1 MTDSYRYEVY
11 ANGPK
16 FTATRVKYG
25 QGHRYQVDFD
35 DGRNIAPMPS
45 VTTVIGR
52 VVPKPGLVGWMQN
65 LMDEKYRAVIA
76 GTRDFGNAGG
86 GVPSD
91 AVIEEI
97 SAKALAAASRTD
109 ARDEGTA
116 LHAAVEEWFASG
128 DISEKWS
135 REVTMLDEWLSAN
148 GMLIE
153 HVEIPVVDFSL
164 AVGGTFDILARTTYG
179 DKRLV
184 LIDIKRA
191 KHIYPEYWLQL
202 GAYAQMIEQRFNET
216 VAAAIILQFTEEDDG
231 PHLTAHHV
239 DDLEKAQEEWG
250 ALAQY
255 ILSHPLAST
264 KKLFTEIGDA

>member
-1 MTDSYRYEVY
+1 MTDSYKYKLT
-11 ANGPK
+11 NGGLG
-16 FTATRVKYG
+16 FTVSRVKYG
-25 QGHRYQVDFD
+25 QGHRYQVEFD
-35 DGRNIAPMPS
+35 DGTTVEPMPS

-52 VVPKPGLVGWMQN
+52 VIPKPGLVGWMQN

-109 ARDEGTA
+109 ARDEGTE
-116 LHAAVEEWFASG
+116 LHAVIADSFEGGVTP
-128 DISEKWS
+128 EKWN
-135 REVTMLDEWLSAN
+135 REVIMLNEWLAAN
-148 GMLIE
+148 GMAVEKI
-153 HVEIPVVDFSL
+153 EIPVVDFGL
-164 AVGGTFDILARTTYG
+164 GVGGTFDILARTTYG
-179 DKRLV
+179 DNRLV

-202 GAYAQMIEQRFNET
+202 GAYAQMIEQRFDEQ
-216 VAAAIILQFTEEDDG
+216 VAAAFILQFTEDDDG

-239 DDLEKAQEEWG
+239 TDLYRAQEEWV

-255 ILSHPLAST
+255 ILSHPLASA
-264 KKLFTEIGDA
+264 KKLFTEIGGA